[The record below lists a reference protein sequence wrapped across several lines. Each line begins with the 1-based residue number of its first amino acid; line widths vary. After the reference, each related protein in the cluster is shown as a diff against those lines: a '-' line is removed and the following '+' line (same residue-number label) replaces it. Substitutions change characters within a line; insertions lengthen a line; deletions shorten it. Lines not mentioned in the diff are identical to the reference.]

1 MCAHGYTF
9 ITCKMVYIYV
19 CSRIYIHHSVCA
31 WIHTNHLQDGPDLMS
46 NLTGDI
52 QVVVAVGVNLGHGH
66 AASLLVVA
74 ARVPRRRRPDH
85 GVGKVDRLGLAPLL
99 QCLLPVVRRRLL
111 RARLR
116 PLRALCILLLSAL
129 LRYNMCVCVCCV
141 RERECVC
148 RNTYP

>member
-1 MCAHGYTF
+1 
-9 ITCKMVYIYV
+9 MVYIYV
-19 CSRIYIHHSVCA
+19 CSWIYNYHYVCA
-31 WIHTNHLQDGPDLMS
+31 WIHMNHLQNGPDLMS
-46 NLTGDI
+46 DLTGDI

-74 ARVPRRRRPDH
+74 ACVPRRRRPDH

-129 LRYNMCVCVCCV
+129 LRYNMCVCVCVVC
-141 RERECVC
+141 ERESVCVE
-148 RNTYP
+148 THTLEFVTWHS